1 MPESWADLALKP
13 EVIGA
18 GLCAIAAIAFGGIAF
33 RRYLRSRPTAEEL
46 ERRRRLLIHSTGK
59 ICDGEIIEIEGP
71 SILFTYS
78 VAGVT
83 YTAAQDVTA
92 FESTLPEDVMSMI
105 GPVALKFDPRN
116 PANSIVVCEEWTGLR
131 KHESRSRRA

>member
-1 MPESWADLALKP
+1 MPESWADFALKP
-13 EVIGA
+13 GVIGA
-18 GLCAIAAIAFGGIAF
+18 GLCSIAAVAFGGIAY
-33 RRYLRSRPTAEEL
+33 RRFLRSRPGADEI
-46 ERRRRLLIHSTGK
+46 ERRRRFQINSTGK

-71 SILFTYS
+71 SIVFTYS

-92 FESTLPEDVMSMI
+92 FESTLPEDLMSML

-116 PANSIVVCEEWTGLR
+116 PANSIVLCEEWSGLR
-131 KHESRSRRA
+131 KHHRHSRLA